1 MTAWSASVTVSAGGF
16 DLALSIEGDDTPVAL
31 IGPNGSGKTTAL
43 RAIAGAV
50 AVSDARVEIGNR
62 VLDCTEREIHVP
74 MQDRGIGYVPQGY
87 GLFPH
92 LTVMEN
98 VEFGLTVGA
107 RRDSATSR
115 TERVGAMLSRLGC
128 ESLAHRRVDR
138 LSGGE
143 QQRVALAR
151 ALVMEPD
158 MLLLD
163 EPLAALDATRRR
175 AVRLFLAEQ
184 LSAFGRPCILVT
196 HDVRDV
202 LALGATVVVLEEGA
216 VSQTGSLE
224 ALRTSPA
231 SDFVREFVATD

>member
-50 AVSDARVEIGNR
+50 SVSDARVEIGNR

-184 LSAFGRPCILVT
+184 LPAFGRPCILVT

>member
-16 DLALSIEGDDTPVAL
+16 DLTLSIEGDDTPVAL

>member
-138 LSGGE
+138 QGL
-143 QQRVALAR
+143 
-151 ALVMEPD
+151 
-158 MLLLD
+158 
-163 EPLAALDATRRR
+163 RR
-175 AVRLFLAEQ
+175 ARLLE
-184 LSAFGRPCILVT
+184 
-196 HDVRDV
+196 HDVHDSSDGARLRGAFPGDGRR
-202 LALGATVVVLEEGA
+202 LGAGVA
-216 VSQTGSLE
+216 H
-224 ALRTSPA
+224 LRSGRDHRP
-231 SDFVREFVATD
+231 SSCIR

>member
-16 DLALSIEGDDTPVAL
+16 DLTLSIEGDDTPVAL

-216 VSQTGSLE
+216 VSQTGRLE

-231 SDFVREFVATD
+231 SDFVREFVAPD

>member
-62 VLDCTEREIHVP
+62 VLDCTEREIQVP

-107 RRDSATSR
+107 RRDRATSR

>member
-163 EPLAALDATRRR
+163 EPLAALDTTRRR

-216 VSQTGSLE
+216 VSQTGRLE

-231 SDFVREFVATD
+231 SDFVREFVAPD

>member
-1 MTAWSASVTVSAGGF
+1 
-16 DLALSIEGDDTPVAL
+16 
-31 IGPNGSGKTTAL
+31 
-43 RAIAGAV
+43 
-50 AVSDARVEIGNR
+50 
-62 VLDCTEREIHVP
+62 
-74 MQDRGIGYVPQGY
+74 
-87 GLFPH
+87 
-92 LTVMEN
+92 
-98 VEFGLTVGA
+98 
-107 RRDSATSR
+107 
-115 TERVGAMLSRLGC
+115 
-128 ESLAHRRVDR
+128 
-138 LSGGE
+138 
-143 QQRVALAR
+143 
-151 ALVMEPD
+151 

-184 LSAFGRPCILVT
+184 LPAFGRPCILVT

>member
-16 DLALSIEGDDTPVAL
+16 DLTLSIEGDDTPVAL

-163 EPLAALDATRRR
+163 
-175 AVRLFLAEQ
+175 
-184 LSAFGRPCILVT
+184 LSLI
-196 HDVRDV
+196 HI
-202 LALGATVVVLEEGA
+202 
-216 VSQTGSLE
+216 
-224 ALRTSPA
+224 
-231 SDFVREFVATD
+231 